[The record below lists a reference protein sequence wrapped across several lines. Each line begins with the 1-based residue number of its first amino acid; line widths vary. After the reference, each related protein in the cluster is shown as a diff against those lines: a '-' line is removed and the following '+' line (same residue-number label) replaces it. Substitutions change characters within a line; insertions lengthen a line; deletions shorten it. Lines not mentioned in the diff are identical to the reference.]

1 MSITIWTGAS
11 GTGKT
16 SAMFDEIIEANQDNP
31 LGSNIYIITP
41 TQNTLTYE
49 GRISKSKDGQVS
61 GSMRTGVYSFQR
73 LMWHIYNEI
82 GQPDKSVLSQ
92 AGHVMFI
99 HNLMNEIKDDLNYYQ
114 TSQGYIKFSEKVLE
128 QIIEFRAYNIEA
140 EDLLD

>member
-49 GRISKSKDGQVS
+49 VRRPSK
-61 GSMRTGVYSFQR
+61 
-73 LMWHIYNEI
+73 
-82 GQPDKSVLSQ
+82 
-92 AGHVMFI
+92 
-99 HNLMNEIKDDLNYYQ
+99 
-114 TSQGYIKFSEKVLE
+114 
-128 QIIEFRAYNIEA
+128 
-140 EDLLD
+140 